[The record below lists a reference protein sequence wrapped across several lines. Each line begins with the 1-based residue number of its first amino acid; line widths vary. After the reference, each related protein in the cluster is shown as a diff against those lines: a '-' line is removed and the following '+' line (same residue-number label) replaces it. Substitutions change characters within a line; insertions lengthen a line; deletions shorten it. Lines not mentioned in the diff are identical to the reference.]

1 MLLLPEPAKY
11 NLRDPVMQQ
20 YPTQIIALILLS
32 LSATGLWAE
41 PPHAVGEVSLVIGE
55 ASRQTNKGKTQP
67 LGVGDAIF
75 EGDRLRTAANGH
87 LHIRFIDQ
95 ALVSLRPNSRLQVE
109 RYRFDTAKPQDSRV
123 KFSMEKGV
131 VRAVSGRAAE
141 AARQH
146 FRLNTPIAAIG
157 VRGTDFVVQ
166 ANSQQVRA
174 LVTQGAIVM
183 APFSAT
189 CSASALG
196 SCDGVQ
202 LKAGSQQM
210 LEYSRRYTQPQLRSV
225 EEGEMQQFL
234 REGAQ
239 SANRKEDETTSNTT
253 GSDNADL
260 KNETLAKDVIQ
271 EVSPTQP
278 LPALPSEEQLKQRK
292 LVWGRWA
299 GGATPEQPLAFNY
312 KEAREGRKIVT
323 GDTRYGLYR
332 QEAEGETLN
341 AQLGRVNFRLEAA
354 QANLQQGR
362 EPLQPVSVT
371 SGRLGVD
378 FTNRVFDTQLNMNSA
393 PTGPISLQANG
404 QVDAQGR
411 FSAQSAEQGLK
422 GAVSL
427 DGSEAAYLFDKLV
440 PQGRVSGLTLWGR

>member
-1 MLLLPEPAKY
+1 
-11 NLRDPVMQQ
+11 MQQ

-32 LSATGLWAE
+32 LSATGLWAD

-55 ASRQTNKGKTQP
+55 ASRQPAQGKALP
-67 LGVGDAIF
+67 LNTGDPIRV
-75 EGDRLRTAANGH
+75 GDRLRTAANGH

-95 ALVSLRPNSRLQVE
+95 ALVSLRPNSRLLVE
-109 RYRFDTAKPQDSRV
+109 RYQFDAARPQDSTV
-123 KFSMEKGV
+123 KFSMDKGT
-131 VRAVSGRAAE
+131 VRAVSGQAAE
-141 AARQH
+141 AARQR

-166 ANSQQVRA
+166 ASARQVRA

-183 APFSAT
+183 APFSAA
-189 CSASALG
+189 CSPNALT

-202 LKAGSQQM
+202 LKADSQQM
-210 LEYSRRYTQPQLRSV
+210 LEYSRRHNQPQLRPV
-225 EEGEMQQFL
+225 EDAELRQLLQDEDQVKEGQQD
-234 REGAQ
+234 RGA
-239 SANRKEDETTSNTT
+239 
-253 GSDNADL
+253 SDTANADL
-260 KNETLAKDVIQ
+260 KNESLAKDIIQ
-271 EVSPTQP
+271 ETALSQP
-278 LPALPSEEQLKQRK
+278 PAQNPSAEQLQQRK
-292 LVWGRWA
+292 LVWGRWG
-299 GGATPEQPLAFNY
+299 GGATPEQPLALSY
-312 KEAREGRKIVT
+312 KEAREGRRIVT

-332 QEAEGETLN
+332 QEAEGETLD

-354 QANLQQGR
+354 QANLSQGR
-362 EPLQPVSVT
+362 EPLQPVRVE

-393 PTGPISLQANG
+393 STGPISLQANG

-427 DGSEAAYLFDKLV
+427 DGSEAAYLFDKQV
-440 PQGRVSGLTLWGR
+440 PQGMVSGLTLWGR